1 MTDRTV
7 ESVFREASGRIV
19 AALAARFRDLALA
32 EDAFA
37 DSCVRALEVWGE
49 QGVPDD
55 PPAWLYQV
63 AVRAALDAIRRRQ
76 TRERYA
82 PQLAAGIA
90 ESSSDDAE
98 WNVIPDERLRLI
110 FVCCHPAVAVDARAA
125 LTLRLV
131 CGLPT
136 LDIARAFLVPETTL
150 AQRIVR
156 AKRKI
161 ADAGVP
167 FEVPGPEF
175 WPERLDAVLSTLEVA
190 YAKAHEDASGG
201 GPHATYAA
209 EVIELTRLLTELLPT
224 NADVLA
230 LAATARFA
238 EARRPSR
245 VDGSGMM
252 VPLTDQDP
260 DLWDRKLI
268 ADGSGFLDLAVAV
281 DGDRPRVVQARIH
294 GLWCGRRSLL
304 EAPPWRELLAL
315 YDDLLSLRDDPI
327 VRLNRTVVVA
337 EVLGVEAA
345 IEEAEHLDAAT
356 LVDFLPYHAVCADL
370 YRRSGK
376 HAEARI
382 AYDNALRL
390 VETSAEHNWLLRQ
403 QATVRRG

>member
-1 MTDRTV
+1 L
-7 ESVFREASGRIV
+7 EA
-19 AALAARFRDLALA
+19 
-32 EDAFA
+32 
-37 DSCVRALEVWGE
+37 WGE

-76 TRERYA
+76 TRDRYA
-82 PQLAAGIA
+82 PQLAASIA
-90 ESSSDDAE
+90 ESSSDDEE

-190 YAKAHEDASGG
+190 YAKAHEDASGA
-201 GPHATYAA
+201 GPHATYAS
-209 EVIELTRLLTELLPT
+209 EVFELTRLLAELLPT

-245 VDGSGMM
+245 VAGSGMM

-260 DLWDRKLI
+260 NLWDRKLI
-268 ADGSGFLDLAVAV
+268 ADGSEFLDRAVAI
-281 DGDRPRVVQARIH
+281 DSDRPRVVQARIH
-294 GLWCGRRSLL
+294 GLWCSRRSLH
-304 EAPPWRELLAL
+304 EAPPWRALLVL
-315 YDDLLSLRDDPI
+315 YDVLLSLRDDPI
-327 VRLNRTVVVA
+327 IRLNRAVVVA
-337 EVLGVEAA
+337 EVLGIEAA
-345 IEEAEHLDAAT
+345 LQEVERLDAT
-356 LVDFLPYHAVCADL
+356 PLTDFLPYHAVCANL
-370 YRRSGK
+370 YRRSGRSL
-376 HAEARI
+376 EARI

-390 VETSAEHNWLLRQ
+390 VETSAERSWLLHQ
-403 QATVRRG
+403 QATVLRN

>member
-1 MTDRTV
+1 MSGAALER
-7 ESVFREASGRIV
+7 VFREASGRIV
-19 AALAARFRDLALA
+19 AALAARFRDLSLA

-37 DSCVRALEVWGE
+37 ESCVRALEVWRE

-63 AVRAALDAIRRRQ
+63 AVRAALDAIRRRH
-76 TRERYA
+76 TRDRFA
-82 PQLAAGIA
+82 PQLLADM
-90 ESSSDDAE
+90 EQSNPHDAE

-136 LDIARAFLVPETTL
+136 LDIARAFLVPEATL

-201 GPHATYAA
+201 GPHATYAS
-209 EVIELTRLLTELLPT
+209 EVLELTRILAELLP
-224 NADVLA
+224 NDADVLA
-230 LAATARFA
+230 LAATVRFA

-245 VDGSGMM
+245 VDASGEM
-252 VPLTDQDP
+252 VALENQDP
-260 DLWDRKLI
+260 DLWNRKLI
-268 ADGSGFLDLAVAV
+268 ADGNEFLELAVEV
-281 DGDRPRVVQARIH
+281 DIDRPRVVQAGIH

-304 EAPPWRELLAL
+304 ETPPWRKLLAL
-315 YDDLLSLRDDPI
+315 YDALLSLRDDPI
-327 VRLNRTVVVA
+327 VRLNRAVVVA

-345 IEEAEHLDAAT
+345 VQEAERLDGST
-356 LVDFLPYHAVCADL
+356 LIDFLPYHAVCADL
-370 YRRSGK
+370 YRRSDR
-376 HAEARI
+376 HAEARL

-390 VETSAEHNWLLRQ
+390 VETPAERAWLLRK
-403 QATVRRG
+403 QATLRGN

>member
-1 MTDRTV
+1 MTGSTV
-7 ESVFREASGRIV
+7 EHVFREASGRIV
-19 AALAARFRDLALA
+19 AALAARFRDLTLA

-37 DSCVRALEVWGE
+37 DSCVSALEAWGE

-76 TRERYA
+76 TRDRYA
-82 PQLAAGIA
+82 PQLAASIA
-90 ESSSDDAE
+90 ESSSDDEE

-190 YAKAHEDASGG
+190 YAKAHEDASGA
-201 GPHATYAA
+201 GPHATYAS
-209 EVIELTRLLTELLPT
+209 EVFELTRLLAELLPT

-245 VDGSGMM
+245 VAGSGMM

-260 DLWDRKLI
+260 NLWDRKLI
-268 ADGSGFLDLAVAV
+268 ADGSEFLDRAVAI
-281 DGDRPRVVQARIH
+281 DSDRPRVVQARIH
-294 GLWCGRRSLL
+294 GLWCSRRSLH
-304 EAPPWRELLAL
+304 EAPPWRALLVL
-315 YDDLLSLRDDPI
+315 YDVLLSLRDDPI
-327 VRLNRTVVVA
+327 IRLNRAVVVA
-337 EVLGVEAA
+337 EVLGIEAA
-345 IEEAEHLDAAT
+345 LQEVERLDAT
-356 LVDFLPYHAVCADL
+356 PLTDFLPYHAVCANL
-370 YRRSGK
+370 YRRSGRSL
-376 HAEARI
+376 EARI

-390 VETSAEHNWLLRQ
+390 VETSAERSWLLHQ
-403 QATVRRG
+403 QATVLRN